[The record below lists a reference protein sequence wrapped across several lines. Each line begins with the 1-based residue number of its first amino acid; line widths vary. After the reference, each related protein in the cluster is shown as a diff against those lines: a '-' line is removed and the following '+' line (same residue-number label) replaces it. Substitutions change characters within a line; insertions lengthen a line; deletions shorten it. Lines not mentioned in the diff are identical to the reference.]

1 MSHKLSAFA
10 FILAAAAL
18 VSCGKKSAT
27 YENTGVPIAESDSK
41 VPLDETPVPSTDS
54 QPEAV
59 KVALNPDHQLIREV
73 LDSMSDRFKGD
84 IEISDAQLGE
94 FLADLNNV
102 LEAEKSFPKDDLSL
116 YYLIDKKHKVGKD
129 YVPKGLKPVRSN
141 NYWNVSRNDLSLRP
155 DVYDALKEMALG
167 AKKDGITLMV
177 SSTYRSYE
185 YQTNLFNRYVR
196 QDGEAMA
203 DRYSARPGTSQHQ
216 LGTAIDFGSI
226 DDAFA
231 ETKQGMWLAEHSE
244 EYGWSLSFP
253 KEYED
258 VTGFMWECWH
268 FRYVGKAAC
277 LFQKKWFN
285 DVQQYMIEF
294 IDAWKTKKGIDKSR
308 DQKIAFESAPEKVE
322 EPEEEKT
329 LASETSDVKSSAAEP
344 SEAKT
349 EATNEIAYE
358 KAEKVEP
365 VKSSAPSSSGEFV
378 DEDDSDLGETY

>member
-1 MSHKLSAFA
+1 MSHKISSIAFV
-10 FILAAAAL
+10 FLAAAF
-18 VSCGKKSAT
+18 VSCGKSHAS
-27 YENTGVPIAESDSK
+27 YENKGEPAPNPTV
-41 VPLDETPVPSTDS
+41 LTDS
-54 QPEAV
+54 SSTQKELSAPEKESGTA
-59 KVALNPDHQLIREV
+59 KPVALNPEHQLLREV

-84 IEISDAQLGE
+84 IQIEDAQMDE
-94 FLADLNNV
+94 FLFDLNRV

-129 YVPKGLKPVRSN
+129 YVPKGLKPVKTNS
-141 NYWNVSRNDLSLRP
+141 YWNVSRNDLSLRP
-155 DVYDALKEMALG
+155 DVYEALKKLALG
-167 AKKDGITLMV
+167 AKDDGITLMV

-196 QDGEAMA
+196 QDGEAEA

-216 LGTAIDFGSI
+216 LGVAIDFGSI

-231 ETKQGMWLAEHSE
+231 ETKMGKWLNEHSE

-268 FRYVGKAAC
+268 FRYIGEDAC
-277 LFQKKWFN
+277 LFQNKWFC

-308 DQKIAFESAPEKVE
+308 DQKIAFAEAPAKLE
-322 EPEEEKT
+322 EPEPKEAEVKEEPT
-329 LASETSDVKSSAAEP
+329 LAKSDETVSAQ
-344 SEAKT
+344 ST
-349 EATNEIAYE
+349 EIAYE
-358 KAEKVEP
+358 KAGEEKLPAP
-365 VKSSAPSSSGEFV
+365 VVPSSTGEYV
-378 DEDDSDLGETY
+378 EEDDDLGEVVE